1 MWEDEKNKNGGR
13 WLINLVKNQ
22 RNTELDKY
30 WLETLLCMIGEAFGE
45 YGNQVCGATI
55 NIRTKGNNRNLM
67 NWLLIIVLPLGDKLG
82 LWTQNSNDEL
92 GIMSIG

>member
-1 MWEDEKNKNGGR
+1 MWEDNKNKNGGR

-45 YGNQVCGATI
+45 YGNQISGATI
-55 NIRTKGNNRNLM
+55 NLRPKGNCRYQIEIELLM
-67 NWLLIIVLPLGDKLG
+67 TLLACRG
-82 LWTQNSNDEL
+82 
-92 GIMSIG
+92 